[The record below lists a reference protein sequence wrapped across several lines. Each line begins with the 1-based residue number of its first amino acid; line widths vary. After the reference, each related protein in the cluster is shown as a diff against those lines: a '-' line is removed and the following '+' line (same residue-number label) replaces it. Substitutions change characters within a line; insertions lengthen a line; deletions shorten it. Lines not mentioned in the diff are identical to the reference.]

1 MNLWAK
7 RTGQL
12 LFGAVLFFLLSC
24 EDDSFLLGF
33 KGNTKFEGRYQEIPW
48 NNTNSSMLLLDSIA
62 TDQYDIS
69 TDNFFAY
76 RFLLGEVNDPAF
88 GVIRSEVFAQF
99 QPDNSPANPPY
110 FNSDRAILT
119 YDSTTVQLQLDRY
132 LYGPEVSFNEKV
144 TVYELAEKDS
154 LSFFVR
160 YFNNT
165 PHDYNPIPLGEL
177 KFIKGWNQYKNE
189 IAADTARFYLR
200 GRLDDEYGFRIF
212 SYAGSKGDTALVGDN
227 LQGFRDQFFGLAF
240 IPTESDRIAGY
251 SVTLLSKL
259 TLHYHTSANKK
270 LTTDFYFYPYPY
282 VSSNSYSKITTNR
295 IGDLAGI
302 STPNEP
308 YNVSGQRYIQDGS
321 VVVPN
326 FELADYYSFI
336 DTLENVVIN
345 SAEIS
350 LGVEPRPDGMPPPQN
365 LYVVLSKKTSDNKV
379 IAIDSTD
386 TKTTDFEWISANTNV
401 FTDLTNYSVSTEL
414 SSLQPLILTY
424 DPNTQR
430 YYGYATLFFQT
441 LFNSKDEVE
450 RRLESITL
458 LPVTAPTQ
466 RAITSVRKVNVLRG
480 GMGNTVNGAVLKS
493 NDMKLKLYYTTPN
506 LPNLD

>member
-48 NNTNSSMLLLDSIA
+48 NGTNSSMVLLDSIA

-69 TDNFFAY
+69 TTDFRAY
-76 RFLLGEVNDPAF
+76 RFLLGEVNDPVF
-88 GVIRSEVFAQF
+88 GVVRSEVFAQF
-99 QPDNSPANPPY
+99 QPDNSPSSPPY

-119 YDSTTVQLQLDRY
+119 YDSTTVQLLMDTY
-132 LYGPEVSFNEKV
+132 TYGPEVNFNEKV

-154 LSFFVR
+154 LSYFVR
-160 YFNNT
+160 YFSNT
-165 PHDYNPIPLGEL
+165 PHDYNPVPVGEL
-177 KFIKGWNQYKNE
+177 TFKSSWLAYKNE
-189 IAADTARFYLR
+189 LGNKNFYLR

-240 IPTESDRIAGY
+240 IPTQSDRIVGY
-251 SVTLLSKL
+251 STSLLSKL
-259 TLHYHTSANKK
+259 TLHYHSPVKDSM
-270 LTTDFYFYPYPY
+270 TTDFYFYPFQF
-282 VSSNSYSKITTNR
+282 VNSNAFSKITTNR

-302 STPNEP
+302 NTPNEP

-326 FELADYYSFI
+326 FELGDYYSFI

-350 LGVEPRPDGMPPPQN
+350 IGVETPPDGMPPPTN
-365 LYVVLSKKTSDNKV
+365 LYVLLTKKTADNKV
-379 IAIDSTD
+379 FLIDSAD
-386 TKTTDFEWISANTNV
+386 TKTTDFDWILSNPNV
-401 FTDLTNYSVSTEL
+401 FTDLKNYSVSGEL
-414 SSLQPLILTY
+414 SSLQSLVLTY
-424 DPNTQR
+424 DANTQR
-430 YYGYATLFFQT
+430 YSGYATLFFQT
-441 LFNSKDEVE
+441 LFNSKDEVG
-450 RRLESITL
+450 RRLESISL
-458 LPVTAPTQ
+458 YPVTAPTQ
-466 RAITSVRKVNVLRG
+466 QAVSATRLVSVLRG
-480 GMGNTVNGAVLKS
+480 GMGNTVNRAVLKS
-493 NDMKLKLYYTTPN
+493 NDMKLKIYYTTPN